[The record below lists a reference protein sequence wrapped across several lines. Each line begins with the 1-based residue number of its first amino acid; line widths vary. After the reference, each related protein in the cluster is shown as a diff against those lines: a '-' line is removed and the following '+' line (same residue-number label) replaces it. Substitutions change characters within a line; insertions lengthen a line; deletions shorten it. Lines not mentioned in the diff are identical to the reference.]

1 MTTRNIKTKNQK
13 MKKNLKKIAYR
24 ERDRLGSSGVVNT
37 KHFLQRQKFGPASS
51 VRHIS
56 PEEYLNEEMTSK
68 PINPISF
75 HVMKKQVRKKKV
87 STKST
92 KERIADKTVSLAE
105 RLEYQTHK

>member
-1 MTTRNIKTKNQK
+1 MVEGSQEKTNERRHLIMT
-13 MKKNLKKIAYR
+13 Y
-24 ERDRLGSSGVVNT
+24 VN
-37 KHFLQRQKFGPASS
+37 PP
-51 VRHIS
+51 IC
-56 PEEYLNEEMTSK
+56 PIEEMTSK

-75 HVMKKQVRKKKV
+75 HVMKKKVRKKKV

>member
-13 MKKNLKKIAYR
+13 MKKNLKKIANR
-24 ERDRLGSSGVVNT
+24 ERERLGSSGVVNT
-37 KHFLQRQKFGPASS
+37 SHFRQRQKFGPASS

-56 PEEYLNEEMTSK
+56 PEKYLNEEMTSK